1 MLRGALGLLRRPSG
15 LLISVAFAAAA
26 RVLLLRR
33 VAKEMGL
40 ELLLRVVPARS
51 EKRLVA
57 LLAESFSG
65 VPSVEQDADALAS
78 ELWLDGLLYAAPLRG
93 EPFISFE
100 RPPLPTPLVI
110 RQESA
115 KDRLGTSE
123 DATGGL
129 VWPSAHA
136 LSAHLCARPELV
148 RGRRVVELGAGTGLV
163 GLVAAALGAEEVV
176 LTDLPSALP
185 LLQENV
191 TRNAS
196 ACGGRA
202 RTATL
207 SWGAAGAED
216 VLRSLGGR
224 CHVVIGCEIVYQHDE
239 VTSAALAETM
249 SLLAGADG
257 ICLFAYEFRE
267 GLLGDFEFFDRV
279 NERFNVEVESLAP
292 YGFGA
297 QQRSDD
303 MDRLLY
309 VYRPTSVA

>member
-1 MLRGALGLLRRPSG
+1 
-15 LLISVAFAAAA
+15 
-26 RVLLLRR
+26 
-33 VAKEMGL
+33 MGL

-110 RQESA
+110 RQDESA

-185 LLQENV
+185 LLQDPPECDAERQRLWRPRAHGDAQLGRRRGGGCAAEPRWPLPRGHRV
-191 TRNAS
+191 RDRVSARRGHVCGPGRDDVA
-196 ACGGRA
+196 ACGGR
-202 RTATL
+202 RYL
-207 SWGAAGAED
+207 P
-216 VLRSLGGR
+216 LRVRVSRRSVGR
-224 CHVVIGCEIVYQHDE
+224 
-239 VTSAALAETM
+239 L
-249 SLLAGADG
+249 
-257 ICLFAYEFRE
+257 
-267 GLLGDFEFFDRV
+267 
-279 NERFNVEVESLAP
+279 
-292 YGFGA
+292 
-297 QQRSDD
+297 
-303 MDRLLY
+303 
-309 VYRPTSVA
+309 